1 MEIIKEIAGEIHLLA
16 LNAAIESAAAGEHG
30 RRFGVVASEVRRLAE
45 KTRESTETIR
55 GIIAEIQSATN
66 SSVESTEQG
75 TREVERWKET
85 IRLSS
90 QAFSEIIETI
100 ERTSESSTQIS
111 LATHQQTSANEQ
123 VVQSMRQIEEMVRV
137 TASQMKESSAAAAR
151 LRVMSDAPQEKTA
164 VFPIFPYT
172 FVRDTLTE
180 GLARRGEARL
190 KRVQDSISGYLLLG
204 MGNSVQSSL
213 AEFPKGL
220 TEVSYLA
227 VANPDGTFLAHSD
240 PAQVEKPWSGKVAVP
255 PGTGGGARQDTT
267 YRGERVLEVAAP
279 ILVEEKPAG
288 TMIIGLNYRE
298 VDNILGK
305 LMRRLALIGFLVLA
319 VSMVSTRPFTRRIIS
334 GLTRLGM
341 MTREVAR
348 GELRQQVPEEGF
360 DEIRA
365 LARAFNGMAEVTAAM
380 EELSRTSRQIAQN
393 AESVKEAAS
402 KSVEV
407 AQHGTTLGR
416 EGVEAMAQI
425 KERVGDIARKTLFL
439 GEKSHEIG
447 KVMEIIKEIAGEIHL
462 LALNAA
468 IESAAAGEHGRR
480 FGVVA
485 SEVRRLAEKT
495 RESTETIRG
504 IIAEIQSATNS
515 SVEST
520 EQGTREVE
528 RWKETIRLSSQAFSE
543 IIETIERTSEASTQI
558 SLATHQQTSANEQ
571 VVQSMRQI
579 EEMVRVTASQMKES
593 SAAAARLRVMSDA
606 LQEKTAV
613 FRV

>member
-1 MEIIKEIAGEIHLLA
+1 MAGFKMQWNSLA
-16 LNAAIESAAAGEHG
+16 VRLMLS
-30 RRFGVVASEVRRLAE
+30 FTLYVVAV
-45 KTRESTETIR
+45 
-55 GIIAEIQSATN
+55 
-66 SSVESTEQG
+66 
-75 TREVERWKET
+75 
-85 IRLSS
+85 
-90 QAFSEIIETI
+90 
-100 ERTSESSTQIS
+100 
-111 LATHQQTSANEQ
+111 
-123 VVQSMRQIEEMVRV
+123 
-137 TASQMKESSAAAAR
+137 
-151 LRVMSDAPQEKTA
+151 TA
-164 VFPIFPYT
+164 VFTIFPYT

-365 LARAFNGMAEVTAAM
+365 LARAFNGMAENLRTVLGQIQEAGSSVGTFSSNILTVIQDQAASASQQATSVAEVTATM